1 MENFINKEAC
11 TQCRLCYEVCPCHI
25 YGINEKNEVYIIP
38 ERESICLACGQCMAI
53 CKPEAIKVD
62 GLSYEKDFFDLPEHS
77 VHFKDFINFLSNR
90 RSVRNFKNK
99 PIPDEVMSKILDSIA
114 FAPNGASPEKMNITV
129 INNRAKIKES
139 LPYFV
144 EFLDDLV
151 HWMESPMTSFLIEH
165 RNKAETFNTVK
176 NHLYPILKMENYK
189 LENGDHITR
198 NAPALLIFHAQ
209 AGAEEHT
216 NNSLIYATYAML
228 TAHSLGLGTTM
239 IGIIPPAI
247 NRVKKLKKL
256 FKIPVDHEVVMSLII
271 GYPKYSYQKAI
282 KRRSHKIHWLA

>member
-53 CKPEAIKVD
+53 CKPEAIQVD
-62 GLSYEKDFFDLPEHS
+62 SLSYENDFFDLPEHS
-77 VHFKDFINFLSNR
+77 VHYKDFINFLSNR
-90 RSVRNFKNK
+90 RSVRNFKSK
-99 PIPDEVMSKILDSIA
+99 PIPDEEMNKILDSIA

-129 INNRAKIKES
+129 INNRAKIEES

-144 EFLDDLV
+144 EFLDNLV
-151 HWMESPMTSFLIEH
+151 HWMESPMTSFLIQH
-165 RNKAETFNTVK
+165 RNKPETFNTVK
-176 NHLYPILKMENYK
+176 NHLYPILKMGNYK
-189 LENGDHITR
+189 LENGDRITR

-209 AGAEEHT
+209 IGAEEHT

-228 TAHSLGLGTTM
+228 AAHSMGLGTTM

-247 NRVKKLKKL
+247 NRMQKLKRF
-256 FKIPVDHEVVMSLII
+256 FKIPADHEAVMSLII